1 MNTERGKESR
11 EEENGRKDGSKN
23 LERGKRSREEK
34 KKKRKKNITYLG
46 DVYNEKNR
54 PGCSPVKRVS
64 RLEGMILI
72 FVYSE
77 ILSHFA
83 GMDVSRGFVLS

>member
-1 MNTERGKESR
+1 MEARIQKEVR
-11 EEENGRKDGSKN
+11 EAEKKRRK
-23 LERGKRSREEK
+23 EEK
-34 KKKRKKNITYLG
+34 KEKKYYLG